1 MSIRHGWYAWL
12 VHINQN
18 YKVKEGFID
27 NGMHGQVT
35 RCRRIGKGGYNIGYS
50 RFSFRRKVTKGAV
63 GFAIMRVRA
72 IFHIITLACLRLEE
86 LELMDTS
93 IEYTHLL
100 LVLQLK
106 TGSIWKNQCI
116 CTSLVSKCCHQ
127 RSNI

>member
-1 MSIRHGWYAWL
+1 
-12 VHINQN
+12 
-18 YKVKEGFID
+18 
-27 NGMHGQVT
+27 MHGQVT

-106 TGSIWKNQCI
+106 TGSI
-116 CTSLVSKCCHQ
+116 
-127 RSNI
+127 